1 MIIKDTSLA
10 DLKLIEPIVH
20 GDDRGFFYE
29 IYNQERLQSE
39 GVQWVFVQD
48 NLANSS
54 QGVLRGLHFQKGEF
68 AQAKLVTVL
77 EGEIYDV
84 CVDLR
89 PESPTYGQ
97 WEGFVINAKN
107 KQQLFVPRG
116 FAHGY
121 LVCSPQASV
130 YYKVDNRYNKESEG
144 GISFNDKSLNIDWDK
159 YLIGEPILS
168 EKDKLWPSLNEFTA
182 KL

>member
-97 WEGFVINAKN
+97 WEGFVINAKTSN
-107 KQQLFVPRG
+107 SSSSQ
-116 FAHGY
+116 
-121 LVCSPQASV
+121 
-130 YYKVDNRYNKESEG
+130 EG
-144 GISFNDKSLNIDWDK
+144 SRMGI
-159 YLIGEPILS
+159 
-168 EKDKLWPSLNEFTA
+168 
-182 KL
+182 